1 MSTPVFDNW
10 IAAELD
16 QLAHDGLRRDVRP
29 LPETG
34 AILHTQCVFPEE
46 PLSEDHACYRSETS
60 NMSSLQD
67 GQTLL
72 NFCSNDYLGL
82 ARHPRVLA
90 AAKEAVD
97 AYGAGA
103 TSSRLVS
110 GTLTLHERLET
121 RLADYTGAPTALVFG
136 SGYLTNLGVVTALVG
151 RRDTVFAD
159 RLIHASLIDAVK
171 LSGAKLK
178 RFRHND
184 PEHLDDLLKRG
195 AEGGRRL
202 VITES
207 VFSMDGDISP
217 LDDISET
224 ARRHGA
230 LFMVDEAHS
239 CGISHPARSLAVRP
253 DIIMG
258 TLSKGLGS
266 YGGFVA
272 CSATMRD
279 WLINKARS
287 FIYTTALPPACLGA
301 ALGAL
306 DVLEDDPGMGER
318 LLNNAREFRG
328 HLQQGG
334 LDTADSATQIIP
346 VMIGD
351 NHTTLAL
358 AENLRGQNIYCV
370 AIRPPTVP
378 EGTARLR
385 VSVSLGH
392 SDSDLATAAEA
403 IITTVNQLRET

>member
-1 MSTPVFDNW
+1 MSIPAFDDW
-10 IAAELD
+10 LTKELD
-16 QLAHDGLRRDVRP
+16 QLAQTGLRRDVRP

-46 PLSEDHACYRSETS
+46 PFSGDHACYRSES
-60 NMSSLQD
+60 NISSLQD
-67 GQTLL
+67 GQRVL

-90 AAKEAVD
+90 NAKEAVD
-97 AYGAGA
+97 EFGAGA
-103 TSSRLVS
+103 TASRLVS
-110 GTLTLHERLET
+110 GTLTLHERLEN
-121 RLADYTGAPTALVFG
+121 RLADDKHTPAALVFG
-136 SGYLTNLGVVTALVG
+136 SGYLANLGAVTALVG

-171 LSGAKLK
+171 LSGATLK

-184 PEHLDDLLKRG
+184 PGHLDDLLKRSASG
-195 AEGGRRL
+195 NRRL

-217 LDDISET
+217 IKDIADT

-239 CGISHPARSLAVRP
+239 CGVSHPTHSLAVQP

-258 TLSKGLGS
+258 TLSKGFGS
-266 YGGFVA
+266 YGGFIA
-272 CSATMRD
+272 CSTAMRD

-301 ALGAL
+301 TLGAL
-306 DVLEDDPGMGER
+306 DVLKDDPGMGER
-318 LLNNAREFRG
+318 LLNNARGFRER
-328 HLQQGG
+328 LQQGG

-346 VMIGD
+346 IMIGD

-358 AENLRGQNIYCV
+358 AENLRERNIYCV

-392 SDSDLATAAEA
+392 SDSDLDVAAEA
-403 IITTVNQLRET
+403 IIGAVKQLRET

>member
-1 MSTPVFDNW
+1 MLE
-10 IAAELD
+10 I
-16 QLAHDGLRRDVRP
+16 
-29 LPETG
+29 G
-34 AILHTQCVFPEE
+34 AILHTQCVSPEE
-46 PLSEDHACYRSETS
+46 ALSGDHACHRSESTI
-60 NMSSLQD
+60 SSRHS
-67 GQTLL
+67 GQRLI
-72 NFCSNDYLGL
+72 NFCSNDYLDL
-82 ARHPRVLA
+82 ARHPHVLD
-90 AAKEAVD
+90 AAKQAVD
-97 AYGAGA
+97 TFGAGA

-110 GTLTLHERLET
+110 GTLTLHERLEN
-121 RLADYTGAPTALVFG
+121 RLAAYKHTPAALVFG
-136 SGYLTNLGVVTALVG
+136 SGYLANLGAVTALAG
-151 RRDTVFAD
+151 HRDTVFAD

-171 LSGAKLK
+171 LSGAALK

-184 PEHLDDLLKRG
+184 PGHLDELLKRSPDN
-195 AEGGRRL
+195 GRRL

-207 VFSMDGDISP
+207 VFSMDGDIAP

-239 CGISHPARSLAVRP
+239 CGISHPTRSLAARP

-258 TLSKGLGS
+258 TLSKGFGS
-266 YGGFVA
+266 YGGFIA
-272 CSATMRD
+272 CSTAMRD

-306 DVLEDDPGMGER
+306 DVLKDNPGMGDQ
-318 LLNNAREFRG
+318 LLHNARGFRDR
-328 HLQQGG
+328 LRRGG
-334 LDTADSATQIIP
+334 LDTAGSATQIIP

-358 AENLRGQNIYCV
+358 AATLRQRNIYCV

-392 SDSDLATAAEA
+392 SVSDLDIAADA
-403 IITTVNQLRET
+403 MIAAVRPLDMHSQK